1 MLPQGSSNLP
11 EFRTGRPIRF
21 GLALDG
27 VYTASYVTIQAVV
40 SCTTFSPLPFGGYFL
55 LHFPWSRLH
64 RMLSGILPYKARTF
78 LTLVR
83 PSVLLKDTLTL
94 GKRFGKVKL
103 YYYYI
108 PSVRITK
115 LFTVFFKVNRI
126 I

>member
-27 VYTASYVTIQAVV
+27 VYTAFYVTIQAVV
-40 SCTTFSPLPFGGYFL
+40 SYTTFSPLPFGGYFL

-83 PSVLLKDTLTL
+83 PSVLLKDTLTS

-103 YYYYI
+103 YHNHI

-115 LFTVFFKVNRI
+115 LFTVFFKIN
-126 I
+126 